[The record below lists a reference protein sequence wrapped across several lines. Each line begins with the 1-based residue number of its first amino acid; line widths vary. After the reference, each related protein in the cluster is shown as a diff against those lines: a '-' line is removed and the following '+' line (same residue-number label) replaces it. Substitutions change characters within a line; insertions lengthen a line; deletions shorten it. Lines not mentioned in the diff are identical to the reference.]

1 METITLAGFSLP
13 LLPLLL
19 LSSWLLLSLMNK
31 LKRPSVPGFSDALL
45 TRLLLSLLLSR
56 LVFIGQHLG
65 AYQADWWQ
73 LLDIRDRGFDGH
85 SFLLVLSLLLLHYG
99 YQQRQARAL
108 LWLGLPLVL
117 LWVAGSFTL
126 YRHYYPLPTGAP
138 TYRFQTLAGQQQ
150 QLSALLAQRKA
161 GFTVVNLWASW
172 CPPCRAEMPLLMQSQ
187 AEYPQGQFILLNQG
201 ETATEVT
208 QFLQQHQLQFQQ
220 VWLDP
225 NRQFGRWLGQ
235 QALPLTLIYDQHGNL
250 VDGHAGVLSKAQL
263 AAKLAPFRVG
273 ASPASNSNPR

>member
-1 METITLAGFSLP
+1 METLTLFGVSLP

-31 LKRPSVPGFSDALL
+31 LKRPAVTGFSDALL
-45 TRLLLSLLLSR
+45 VRLLLSLLLAR
-56 LVFIGQHLG
+56 LVFILQHLSV
-65 AYQADWWQ
+65 YQADWWQ

-85 SFLLVLSLLLLHYG
+85 SFLLFVSLLLLQYG

-117 LWVAGSFTL
+117 GWVAGSFAL

-138 TYRFQTLAGQQQ
+138 AYSFQTLSGEKQ
-150 QLSALLAQRKA
+150 QLSTLLAQRKA
-161 GFTVVNLWASW
+161 AFTVVNLWASW
-172 CPPCRAEMPLLMQSQ
+172 CPPCRAEMPLLQQSQ
-187 AEYPQGQFILLNQG
+187 ADYPQGQFILLNQG
-201 ETATEVT
+201 ETAAEVA

-235 QALPLTLIYDQHGNL
+235 QALPLTLIYDQQGKL
-250 VDGHAGVLSKAQL
+250 VDGHAGLLSKAML
-263 AAKLAPFRVG
+263 AAKLAPLQRS
-273 ASPASNSNPR
+273 AEPE

>member
-1 METITLAGFSLP
+1 
-13 LLPLLL
+13 
-19 LSSWLLLSLMNK
+19 
-31 LKRPSVPGFSDALL
+31 
-45 TRLLLSLLLSR
+45 
-56 LVFIGQHLG
+56 
-65 AYQADWWQ
+65 
-73 LLDIRDRGFDGH
+73 
-85 SFLLVLSLLLLHYG
+85 LLLHYG
-99 YQQRQARAL
+99 YRQRQARAL

-117 LWVAGSFTL
+117 VLVWVAGSFAL
-126 YRHYYPLPTGAP
+126 YRHYYPLPTGSP
-138 TYRFQTLAGQQQ
+138 GYRFQTLSGQQQ

-161 GFTVVNLWASW
+161 DFTVVNLWASW
-172 CPPCRAEMPLLMQSQ
+172 CPPCSAEMPLLMQSQ

-201 ETATEVT
+201 ETAAEVT